1 MHILTL
7 LSLLPL
13 AVKMTV
19 LPWAD
24 VAAAVRAPRAAVSVD
39 EEARRER
46 APARARPLA
55 VLGT

>member
-1 MHILTL
+1 MRILIL

-19 LPWAD
+19 PPWAD
-24 VAAAVRAPRAAVSVD
+24 VAAAVRAPRAAVRVD

-46 APARARPLA
+46 TPARAHPLA